1 MRIIS
6 YKQPLKVTNFKKI
19 MKLVCKLLI
28 SLNVFKWRFEIV
40 KTNKSYKLEF
50 HILRSR
56 LSNVEEDWL
65 DKQISLFIHG

>member
-19 MKLVCKLLI
+19 MRLVRKLLI

-65 DKQISLFIHG
+65 DKQISLFIQG

>member
-6 YKQPLKVTNFKKI
+6 YKQPLKVVNFKKTI
-19 MKLVCKLLI
+19 RLVRKLLL
-28 SLNVFKWRFEIV
+28 SLSIFKWRFEIT

-56 LSNVEEDWL
+56 LSSVEEDWL
-65 DKQISLFIHG
+65 DKQISLFIHE

>member
-1 MRIIS
+1 MRIIN
-6 YKQPLKVTNFKKI
+6 YKHPLKVTNFKKT
-19 MKLVCKLLI
+19 MRLVRKLLI
-28 SLNVFKWRFEIV
+28 SLNVLKWRFEIV

-56 LSNVEEDWL
+56 LSNVEENWL